1 MFIYL
6 NGKREEIEDGM
17 CISKL
22 LERKRIRQ
30 EVVTVEQNGQIID
43 REKFKDTLLGE
54 GDELEFVYYMGGG
67 IGRRKSEV
75 RHAFRIPNSQFREEE
90 QYG

>member
-6 NGKREEIEDGM
+6 NGKEEEIEAEM

-43 REKFKDTLLGE
+43 KGKFENILLNE
-54 GDELEFVYYMGGG
+54 RDKVEFVYYMGGG
-67 IGRRKSEV
+67 TTWLSW
-75 RHAFRIPNSQFREEE
+75 
-90 QYG
+90 